1 MRDHRKLKTFHLA
14 DRLAL
19 AVYQSTR
26 FFPREENFGLTS
38 QVRRAA
44 VSIASNI
51 VEGCARH
58 TEREYLRF
66 LDTAYGSAR
75 ELEYQLSLAKR
86 LGYFSDPAEE
96 TVIALSVEVGRALHG
111 LITAI
116 RHPKAPAKEIAAEGR
131 SA

>member
-19 AVYQSTR
+19 AVYQHTR
-26 FFPREENFGLTS
+26 SFPREENFGLTS
-38 QVRRAA
+38 QIRRAA
-44 VSIASNI
+44 VSTACNI
-51 VEGCARH
+51 VEGCAHH

-75 ELEYQLSLAKR
+75 ELEYQLTLAKQ
-86 LGYFSDPAEE
+86 LGYLSEPA
-96 TVIALSVEVGRALHG
+96 AHDLLPLSEEVGRALHG
-111 LITAI
+111 LIKAI
-116 RHPKAPAKEIAAEGR
+116 RSPNQPQKIAAEGR

>member
-26 FFPREENFGLTS
+26 SFPREENFGLTS
-38 QVRRAA
+38 QTRRAA
-44 VSIASNI
+44 VSIACNI

-58 TEREYLRF
+58 TEQEYLRF
-66 LDTAYGSAR
+66 LDMAYGSSR

-86 LGYFSDPAEE
+86 LGYLDEHAMHHVVP
-96 TVIALSVEVGRALHG
+96 LSEEVGRALHG
-111 LITAI
+111 LIRAI
-116 RHPKAPAKEIAAEGR
+116 RFPKTPDKMIAAEGS

>member
-1 MRDHRKLKTFHLA
+1 VRDHRKLKTFHLA

-19 AVYQSTR
+19 TVYQSTR
-26 FFPREENFGLTS
+26 SFPKEENFGLTS

-58 TEREYLRF
+58 TEQEYLRF

-86 LGYFSDPAEE
+86 LGYLGEQGSSEVLYQSE
-96 TVIALSVEVGRALHG
+96 EVGRALHG
-111 LITAI
+111 LIRSIRSRRTA
-116 RHPKAPAKEIAAEGR
+116 KSDVAAEDR

>member
-14 DRLAL
+14 DRLVL
-19 AVYQSTR
+19 SVYQHTR
-26 FFPREENFGLTS
+26 SFPREENFGLTS
-38 QVRRAA
+38 QIRRAA
-44 VSIASNI
+44 VSIPSNI
-51 VEGCARH
+51 VEGAART

-86 LGYFSDPAEE
+86 LGYFSEEGGRQLRPLAE
-96 TVIALSVEVGRALHG
+96 EVGRALHG

-116 RHPKAPAKEIAAEGR
+116 RFPKQQAKSDAAEGR